1 MSGGPNVSGPAE
13 GADSTQARAGVAFA
27 LGAFLFWGLA
37 PLYFKAVVALPPL
50 EVLAHR
56 VLWSVLLLAALLI
69 ALGRLRAVLL
79 QLSSPGVLPRLLAST
94 ALISMNWLVFIWA
107 VGQERVLEISLG
119 YYINPLVNVLL
130 GLLVLRERLS
140 PAAVVAVLLAAAGV
154 ANLAWQ
160 TDGLPWV
167 SLVLAVSFGLYG
179 LVRKLT
185 PLGPIDGLL
194 METALVAPLAIGFL
208 LWTAWTGA
216 GAISGSAIAS
226 GDLSLLL
233 LLIAAGPVTAIP
245 LIWYAAGARR
255 LRYTTIG
262 FLQYL
267 APTCHFLLAVLL
279 FGEPFDTAQLV
290 TFACIWTA
298 VAVFTGDSLTRSR
311 RAAAVRG
318 SGS

>member
-1 MSGGPNVSGPAE
+1 MSGAQRMSR
-13 GADSTQARAGVAFA
+13 ADSEARTGVAFG
-27 LGAFLFWGLA
+27 LGAFLFWGFG
-37 PLYFKAVVALPPL
+37 PLYFKAVDAVPPL

-56 VLWSVLLLAALLI
+56 VVWSVILLAGLLL
-69 ALGRLRAVLL
+69 ALGRLRSVLH
-79 QLSSPGVLPRLLAST
+79 QLAAPGVLPRLVAST
-94 ALISMNWLVFIWA
+94 LLISTNWLVFIWA

-130 GLLVLRERLS
+130 GVLVLRERLTT
-140 PAAVVAVLLAAAGV
+140 PAALAVLLAAAGV
-154 ANLAWQ
+154 TNLAWQ
-160 TDGLPWV
+160 TAGFPWV
-167 SLVLAVSFGLYG
+167 SLVLAFSFGVYG

-194 METALVAPLAIGFL
+194 LETALVAPLALGYL
-208 LWTAWTGA
+208 LWLGWQGA
-216 GAISGSAIAS
+216 GHFAA
-226 GDLSLLL
+226 DLAATGGVTSLLL
-233 LLIAAGPVTAIP
+233 VAAGPVTAIP

-255 LRYTTIG
+255 LRYTTVG

-267 APTCHFLLAVLL
+267 APTCHFLLAVFL

-298 VAVFTGDSLTRSR
+298 VAIFTGDSLLRHRRRSG
-311 RAAAVRG
+311 AAPRG